1 MKKNYEEGKL
11 RRKMRKEMEKK
22 NEKEKSCETFM

>member
-11 RRKMRKEMEKK
+11 RRKIRKEMEKK